1 LSYLAIRKKEAEAR
15 QGWNLIPVVVAKQ
28 DLTEGALVTPEMM
41 EERPIPEQ
49 FVTTSVVKPELASYI
64 ENQTLL
70 VPLQRGDPFL
80 WTQFETTRT
89 SDHLSSKVIRKGRAI
104 TIDASKKTSVGG
116 WLRPNDHVDVIG
128 TFRDPN
134 GNEQIAV
141 TLLQNVVVLATGK
154 ITGTSNINLIPEAQ
168 RDYNTVSLL
177 VLPEEAEILTLASEL
192 GSLTLVLRNDQD
204 VDMLEERG
212 RTTLQTLLSGERAKN
227 LHLRRQQAIP
237 IIRGGGLGRAP

>member
-1 LSYLAIRKKEAEAR
+1 
-15 QGWNLIPVVVAKQ
+15 
-28 DLTEGALVTPEMM
+28 
-41 EERPIPEQ
+41 
-49 FVTTSVVKPELASYI
+49 
-64 ENQTLL
+64 
-70 VPLQRGDPFL
+70 
-80 WTQFETTRT
+80 
-89 SDHLSSKVIRKGRAI
+89 
-104 TIDASKKTSVGG
+104 
-116 WLRPNDHVDVIG
+116 VIG

-141 TLLQNVVVLATGK
+141 TLLQNVIVLATGK

-204 VDMLEERG
+204 VDVLEERG

-227 LHLRRQQAIP
+227 LHIRRQQAIP